1 MKKYIIFFSIVSLI
15 ITTSIVK
22 SSTRQLEKNI
32 FTLEEE
38 VKILEE
44 KFNFLILEND
54 YLTTPER
61 LIRLKEKIFK
71 DQFFP
76 IDPRDIK
83 KIENNAKSVVTEVKI
98 VLDKVSLI
106 DLFVKSK
113 IFKSLYFL
121 RLSRTLSKITTV
133 SFIE

>member
-1 MKKYIIFFSIVSLI
+1 MKIYIIFFSIVSLI

-44 KFNFLILEND
+44 KYNFLLLENN

-61 LIRLKEKIFK
+61 LIGLKEKIFK
-71 DQFFP
+71 DKFFP
-76 IDPRDIK
+76 INPKDIE
-83 KIENNAKSVVTEVKI
+83 KI
-98 VLDKVSLI
+98 
-106 DLFVKSK
+106 
-113 IFKSLYFL
+113 
-121 RLSRTLSKITTV
+121 ITN
-133 SFIE
+133 E

>member
-32 FTLEEE
+32 FTIEEE

-44 KFNFLILEND
+44 KLDFLILEND

-71 DQFFP
+71 NKFFSL
-76 IDPRDIK
+76 DPRRIK
-83 KIENNAKSVVTEVKI
+83 KIDINE
-98 VLDKVSLI
+98 
-106 DLFVKSK
+106 
-113 IFKSLYFL
+113 
-121 RLSRTLSKITTV
+121 
-133 SFIE
+133 

>member
-1 MKKYIIFFSIVSLI
+1 MKKYVILFGIIFLI

-32 FTLEEE
+32 FILEEE

-44 KFNFLILEND
+44 KFNFLLLESD

-61 LIRLKEKIFK
+61 LIGLKEKIFK
-71 DQFFP
+71 DKFFP

-83 KIENNAKSVVTEVKI
+83 KI
-98 VLDKVSLI
+98 
-106 DLFVKSK
+106 DLN
-113 IFKSLYFL
+113 
-121 RLSRTLSKITTV
+121 
-133 SFIE
+133 E